1 MGWCWEK
8 RHLSRWYGTG
18 KRDIFHDGMVL
29 GKGHLWYGTLL
40 GKGTSSAMVWCW
52 EKGHL
57 LYGTILGKGTSLVW
71 YDAGKGDIFSC
82 GAAQSLWQFQH
93 RLSANSKTN
102 LLQKQHE
109 TVSNYIQAQG
119 NLFNQTAICLTQQQ
133 SFYCLF
139 KPNSFFP
146 QY

>member
-71 YDAGKGDIFSC
+71 YDAGKGDIFSY
-82 GAAQSLWQFQH
+82 GTMLGKGTSLAVVLH
-93 RLSANSKTN
+93 
-102 LLQKQHE
+102 
-109 TVSNYIQAQG
+109 
-119 NLFNQTAICLTQQQ
+119 NLFGNSSTAYQLTAKQICCKNNMKQFPITYRHRAIYLTKQQ
-133 SFYCLF
+133 FV
-139 KPNSFFP
+139 
-146 QY
+146 